1 MKKISLILFVMLVS
15 WSSFSQSSDKREK
28 IKVLKV
34 AFLTE
39 QLELNEKEAQKLWPI
54 YNAYEAEKDLQRKL
68 GHEKH
73 KQISEDM
80 TETEAKA
87 MLDELISYEKKRQV
101 SRENYIKR
109 LLKVMPAKKI
119 IKLKM
124 AEDEFNRKMLHEYKK
139 RHVDGNKD
147 EKS

>member
-28 IKVLKV
+28 IKALKV

-68 GHEKH
+68 GLEKH
-73 KQISEDM
+73 KQISEDIS
-80 TETEAKA
+80 ETQAKA
-87 MLDELISYEKKRQV
+87 ILDELITYEKKRQV
-101 SRENYIKR
+101 SREDYITN
-109 LLKVMPAKKI
+109 LLKVLPAKKI

-139 RHVDGNKD
+139 RHGEGHKD
-147 EKS
+147 DKS